1 MLLLVVSSSTTSVS
15 APGAS
20 SSSSGTLPTP
30 GPTASSRTL
39 TTAQRLFIVDS
50 DLLIILL
57 ETRTTAKSLY
67 QVGALI
73 SDLPP
78 LSDNPNREEIGLNA
92 WKKLIQ
98 DSPALGPRLL
108 FTPEDLGLLTPVPYR
123 GGEPV
128 D

>member
-1 MLLLVVSSSTTSVS
+1 M
-15 APGAS
+15 
-20 SSSSGTLPTP
+20 
-30 GPTASSRTL
+30 
-39 TTAQRLFIVDS
+39 DS

-78 LSDNPNREEIGLNA
+78 LSDNPNREELGLNA

-123 GGEPV
+123 GGEPA